1 MLCGKKY
8 LTATSL
14 LILFIFGSDIVRG
27 FSLSCHRSEYQIG
40 DRCCPICPPGSRV
53 KTDCAEFLRTSC
65 CSCDEGTFMNQYT
78 GLKKCFPCSTC
89 DAGSGLKIKSSCT
102 DTSDTI
108 CEPLEGFYCIDS
120 TDGDC
125 AAAQRHTSCQPG
137 QYIAQQGTDLEDT
150 VCLDCSSGTFS
161 NGTVESCR
169 PHTQCESLNLWLIT
183 PGTASS
189 DNECGE
195 QTSNHT
201 GIIVAPILGVV
212 GLSAA
217 VVVVIYL
224 LWVRKKQIQH
234 VAVSL
239 ETRPDW

>member
-137 QYIAQQGTDLEDT
+137 QYIAQQGTDLGDT

-161 NGTVESCR
+161 DGTVESCR

-195 QTSNHT
+195 QTSNPT
-201 GIIVAPILGVV
+201 GIIVVSILGVIC
-212 GLSAA
+212 LSVA
-217 VVVVIYL
+217 VAVIYF
-224 LWVRKKQIQH
+224 LWVRKKRRKH
-234 VAVSL
+234 TPVTL
-239 ETRPDW
+239 MMMTD

>member
-1 MLCGKKY
+1 MLCRKKY

-14 LILFIFGSDIVRG
+14 LILFIFGNHIFGG
-27 FSLSCHRSEYQIG
+27 FSLSCHRSEYPIG
-40 DRCCPICPPGSRV
+40 SECCPMCPPGSRV
-53 KTDCAEFLRTSC
+53 KTDCTEFRSTSC
-65 CSCDEGTFMNQYT
+65 RSCEEGTFMNQYT
-78 GLKKCFPCSTC
+78 GFKKCFPCSIC

-102 DTSDTI
+102 KRSDTI
-108 CEPLEGFYCIDS
+108 CEPLEGFHCIDS
-120 TDGDC
+120 TGGDC

-137 QYIAQQGTDLEDT
+137 QYIAQQGTDLKDT

-195 QTSNHT
+195 QTSNPT
-201 GIIVAPILGVV
+201 GIIVVSILGVIC
-212 GLSAA
+212 LSVA
-217 VVVVIYL
+217 VAVIYF
-224 LWVRKKQIQH
+224 LWVRKKRRKH
-234 VAVSL
+234 TPVTL
-239 ETRPDW
+239 MMMTD

>member
-234 VAVSL
+234 VAG
-239 ETRPDW
+239 RRFRG